1 MKAGPGQQPRPGQAG
16 TPRSGWAAWL
26 LPLLGQGSAHPGWAF
41 RPHPGWAGGALP
53 PAGLRSPPPT
63 GPLGLH
69 PGWATGSSS
78 QAGASPLRL
87 GRDSLPFG
95 WAAACPGGPSSL
107 AGIYSLGPA
116 YSYCSGWARQGSL
129 AQSGLLPRKAE
140 ICTPRPDYIPPRPKF
155 ISSGILARPAS
166 TPASYASPGTPPDSD
181 WHTLHRRMLVL
192 GRPLAQTSISLLS

>member
-1 MKAGPGQQPRPGQAG
+1 VWLGRNRRPRPAYGHLG
-16 TPRSGWAAWL
+16 RHSKPRLGWPVLYPGWAAARRL
-26 LPLLGQGSAHPGWAF
+26 PRRGPHLLRPGAPLPLP
-41 RPHPGWAGGALP
+41 PGWAGAFPSQAGPSRHRSP
-53 PAGLRSPPPT
+53 PAPRSRFCPGWAVTPVGPVPLLGSPQSASPARPGSPPPT

-107 AGIYSLGPA
+107 AGIYFLGPA

-129 AQSGLLPRKAE
+129 A
-140 ICTPRPDYIPPRPKF
+140 
-155 ISSGILARPAS
+155 
-166 TPASYASPGTPPDSD
+166 
-181 WHTLHRRMLVL
+181 
-192 GRPLAQTSISLLS
+192 